1 MLGKAEKKTIK
12 ASRQADDKT
21 ALFATMPV
29 GKALL
34 TMAIPTIISQ
44 LITMIYNLADTL
56 FIGMTNDPYKVAAA
70 SVVTVLFFIVTAF
83 ANLFGVGGG
92 SLMSRLLGE
101 KREDDAK
108 RVGVFSIYGA
118 FAIAVV
124 YSIVCLVF
132 TEPLARL
139 LGASDNTI
147 GYASSY
153 LFWVVVIGAV
163 PSTVGMTM
171 SFLLRSAGY
180 SKESGIG
187 LALGGIAN
195 IILDPLFMFVLLP
208 RGNEVTGAA
217 LATMLSNVISLVY
230 FLLIYFRLRG
240 KSILSI
246 SPRYIRIGRS
256 LMINV
261 FAIGLPSALTAMLAN
276 LSNIIKNNL
285 TSGYGDIEL
294 AAYGIVMK
302 ADMLP
307 LNIGMGLCQGMMPL
321 VAYNYAAKNYK
332 RMNSFTKAAQT
343 WGIIIAGVCIV
354 VFELFAPQIIWLFIK
369 DEATIAYGTNFLRI
383 ACLATPF
390 MISNFQKIYCLQA
403 MGKGKESLLLGIL
416 RQGLL
421 AIPIIFIMNHFLQL
435 YGVVSAQLISD
446 AITVIFA
453 TLIYRHVYNRLQGE
467 TASDKKPELA
477 DDAVLKPS
485 RKGAIITIAREH
497 GSSGK
502 QIGKLVA
509 EKLGIPFYYKEMTA
523 LAAQESG
530 LHKEFISDINS
541 NSPATLHS
549 LYLSTE
555 VIQQA
560 IIAQNNIIRK
570 IADNGSCIIVGRAAD
585 YVLRDYENV
594 VRIFVHAPEEYKIRR
609 VMEVYGDSLED
620 AKKNVRK
627 SDTARASYYKNI
639 SGQAWGDRRNYE
651 LIIDSSVGVDASVET
666 ICTYLKSRM

>member
-1 MLGKAEKKTIK
+1 MKKTQNETINTATQK
-12 ASRQADDKT
+12 DNKT
-21 ALFATMPV
+21 ALFETMPV

-44 LITMIYNLADTL
+44 VITMIYNLADTL

-70 SVVTVLFFIVTAF
+70 SAVTVLFFIVMAF

-101 KREDDAK
+101 KRENDAK

-118 FAIAVV
+118 LAIAIV

-187 LALGGIAN
+187 LAIGGIAN
-195 IILDPLFMFVLLP
+195 IILDPLFMFVILP
-208 RGNEVTGAA
+208 EGNEVTGAA
-217 LATMLSNVISLVY
+217 IATLLSNVISLVY
-230 FLLIYFRLRG
+230 FLFIYFKLRG

-246 SPRYIRIGRS
+246 SPKYIAIEKS
-256 LMINV
+256 LIFNV

-276 LSNIIKNNL
+276 ITNIIKNNL

-332 RMNSFTKAAQT
+332 RMKAIAKKAQT
-343 WGIIIAGVCIV
+343 WGIIIAGVCIL
-354 VFELFAPQIIWLFIK
+354 VFELFASQIMWLFIK
-369 DEATIAYGTNFLRI
+369 DDATIAYGTVFLRI
-383 ACLATPF
+383 ACLSTPF
-390 MISNFQKIYCLQA
+390 MILNFQKIYCLQA
-403 MGKGKESLLLGIL
+403 MGKGKESLILGLL
-416 RQGLL
+416 RQGIF
-421 AIPIIFIMNHFLQL
+421 AIPIIYIMDYFLKV
-435 YGVVSAQLISD
+435 YGIVSAQLISD
-446 AITVIFA
+446 AITIIFA
-453 TLIYRHVYNRLQGE
+453 ILIFRRVYNKLEKEIETSEESTTGE
-467 TASDKKPELA
+467 
-477 DDAVLKPS
+477 AVLKPS
-485 RKGAIITIAREH
+485 KKGVIITIAREH

-502 QIGKLVA
+502 QIGKMVA
-509 EKLGIPFYYKEMTA
+509 ERLGIPFYYKEMTA

-530 LHKEFISDINS
+530 LHKEFISDINA
-541 NSPATLHS
+541 NSPKTLHR
-549 LYLSTE
+549 LYLSTQ
-555 VIQQA
+555 VVQQA
-560 IIAQNNIIRK
+560 IVAQNNIIRK
-570 IADNGSCIIVGRAAD
+570 IADNGSCVIVGRAAD
-585 YVLRDYENV
+585 YVLRDYEDV
-594 VRIFVHAPEEYKIRR
+594 VRVFIYAPEEYKIKR
-609 VMEVYGDSLED
+609 VMEVYGDSRED
-620 AKKNVRK
+620 AKKNVHR
-627 SDTARASYYKNI
+627 SDSARASYYKNI
-639 SGQAWGDRRNYE
+639 SGRTWGDKKNYE
-651 LIIDSSVGVDASVET
+651 LVIDSSVGVEESVET
-666 ICTYLKSRM
+666 ICAYLKR